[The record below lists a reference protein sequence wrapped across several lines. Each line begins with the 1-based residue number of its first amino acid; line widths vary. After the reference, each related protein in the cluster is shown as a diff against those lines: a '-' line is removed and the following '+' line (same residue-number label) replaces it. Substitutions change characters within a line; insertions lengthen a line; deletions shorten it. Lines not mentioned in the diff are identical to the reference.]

1 MLLDACE
8 RLAPPAEGTSV
19 TDVVFRRIQR
29 MPKGRLF
36 SRTLLVDLGSPAA
49 ISRALSRLCARGDL
63 ERIVR
68 GVYMRPKLN
77 RYIGRVRPGVEQLVR
92 LIARRNGETLQVHG
106 AEAVRRLRLSTQM
119 QLVPMFYTSGRSR
132 TVHLGAAVAYLRHV
146 TPDKLQCAGSP
157 ADIALIALHYIGKR
171 GVDDQV
177 LSHLKGFLSDDDF
190 AMLYRC
196 RMPCWMRDFVR
207 KVIHQN

>member
-1 MLLDACE
+1 MPLDACE
-8 RLAPPAEGTSV
+8 HLAPPTEVTSV

-29 MPKGRLF
+29 LPKGRLF
-36 SRTLLVDLGSPAA
+36 SRTLLADLGSPAA

-92 LIARRNGETLQVHG
+92 LVARRNGETLQIHG

-119 QLVPMFYTSGRSR
+119 QLVPERSPQIYPS
-132 TVHLGAAVAYLRHV
+132 T
-146 TPDKLQCAGSP
+146 CA
-157 ADIALIALHYIGKR
+157 
-171 GVDDQV
+171 
-177 LSHLKGFLSDDDF
+177 
-190 AMLYRC
+190 C
-196 RMPCWMRDFVR
+196 
-207 KVIHQN
+207 